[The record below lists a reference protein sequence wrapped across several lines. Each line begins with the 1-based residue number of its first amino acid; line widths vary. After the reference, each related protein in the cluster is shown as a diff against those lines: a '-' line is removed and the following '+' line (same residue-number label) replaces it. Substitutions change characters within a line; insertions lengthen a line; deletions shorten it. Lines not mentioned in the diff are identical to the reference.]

1 MNPNLKWKVIFIVV
15 VILGCIYGLVGLP
28 TFPTSL
34 ADLKSN
40 FAQQIKLGLDL
51 QGGTHLILQVQV
63 QEAIAQE
70 TDQTVDRLTT
80 QLRAKNIRYDEV
92 RRADDTHIVVRNV
105 PSEQLSDFRDLVN
118 TLLQNEWD
126 MSPTAGEP
134 SSYTLALRPSRI
146 ASIQEQTM
154 TQSLETIER
163 RINALGLTE
172 PTIQRH
178 GRNDNE
184 ILVQLPGEGDP
195 ARAKAVIQA
204 GGQLE
209 LKLVEDPTTYP
220 SQAAALAA
228 HGGVLP
234 PGTELVPGRSDSRDP
249 SAATGEVWYVL
260 SRTAVVTGRDLRS
273 ATENRNSNNPGQW
286 QVNFS
291 LSAEGAHRFGPFTE
305 QNVHRQMA
313 IVLEHRVYSA
323 PVINSRI
330 DDSGFIEGN
339 FSQESAHDLAIVLR
353 AGALPASIKYL
364 EERTVGPSL
373 GADSIR
379 HGVQASVLSLLVV
392 MIFMLV
398 YYRMSGGNAVLA
410 LVLNLVILLAVL
422 AAFGMIAVIGISAA
436 LAVASPVAGLIA
448 AVVGGLAVPLSGAS
462 GATLTLPGIAG
473 VILTIGMGVDSNV
486 LVFERIREELRN
498 GKSPASAVQAGFD
511 KAFLTIIDTHVTT
524 VVSAFFLFL
533 FGTGPIRG
541 FAITLTIG
549 LIANVFT
556 AIYVSKTIFQYHLT
570 KMDRQAELSI

>member
-1 MNPNLKWKVIFIVV
+1 MNPNLKWRALFIFA
-15 VILGCIYGLVGLP
+15 VILFCVYFLFGYPV
-28 TFPTSL
+28 FPTSV
-34 ADLKSN
+34 AQVKDN
-40 FAQQIKLGLDL
+40 FSKQIKLGLDL

-63 QEAIAQE
+63 QEAVAQE
-70 TDQTVDRLTT
+70 TDTTVDRLTT
-80 QLRAKNIRYDEV
+80 LLRSKNIHYDEV
-92 RRADDTHIVVRNV
+92 RRVDDTHILVRNLD
-105 PSEQLSDFRDLVN
+105 PAQLSQFRDIYN
-118 TLLQNEWD
+118 AQFATDWD
-126 MSPTAGEP
+126 MSAAAGDLNG
-134 SSYTLALRPSRI
+134 YTWTLKTSAI
-146 ASIQEQTM
+146 ARIQESTM
-154 TQSLETIER
+154 TQSLETIDR

-178 GRNDNE
+178 GRKDNE

-195 ARAKAVIQA
+195 TRAMSVIQA

-209 LKLVEDPTTYP
+209 LRLVEDPVP
-220 SQAAALAA
+220 HASQAEALSR

-234 PGTELVPGRSDSRDP
+234 AGTEIVSGRSETRNP
-249 SAATGEVWYVL
+249 SGGLESAESWYVL
-260 SRTAVVTGRDLRS
+260 NRLVVVSGRDLRS
-273 ATENRNSNNPGQW
+273 AVENRNSSNPGMW
-286 QVNFS
+286 QVNFT
-291 LSAEGAHRFGPFTE
+291 LSPEAARRFGPFTE
-305 QNVHRQMA
+305 QNKGRQMA
-313 IVLEHRVYSA
+313 IVLDHRVYSA
-323 PVINSRI
+323 PVINGRI
-330 DDSGFIEGN
+330 DDSGLIEGN
-339 FSQESAHDLAIVLR
+339 FSQESAHDLALVLR

-379 HGVQASVLSLLVV
+379 HGVQASVLSLVVV
-392 MIFMLV
+392 MLFMLV
-398 YYRMSGGNAVLA
+398 YYRLSGGNAVLA
-410 LVLNLVILLAVL
+410 LILNLVILLAVL
-422 AAFGMIAVIGISAA
+422 GLFGAV
-436 LAVASPVAGLIA
+436 
-448 AVVGGLAVPLSGAS
+448 
-462 GATLTLPGIAG
+462 LTLPGIAG

-498 GKSPASAVQAGFD
+498 GKSASAAVDAGFD

>member
-1 MNPNLKWKVIFIVV
+1 MNPNLKWKAVFILV
-15 VILGCIYGLVGLP
+15 VILGCVYGLIGLP
-28 TFPTSL
+28 VFPTSL
-34 ADLKSN
+34 AQLKDN
-40 FAQQIKLGLDL
+40 FSRQIQLGLDL

-70 TDQTVDRLTT
+70 TDQTVDRLTN
-80 QLRAKNIRYDEV
+80 QMRAKNLRYDEV
-92 RRADDTHIVVRNV
+92 RRVDDTHILVRNV
-105 PSEQLSDFRDLVN
+105 PSDQLSEFRDLVS
-118 TLLQNEWD
+118 TMLQNEWD

-134 SSYTLALRPSRI
+134 SSYTLTLRSTRI

-154 TQSLETIER
+154 TQSLETIAR

-172 PTIQRH
+172 PTIQLH

-195 ARAKAVIQA
+195 ARAKKVIQA

-209 LKLVEDPTTYP
+209 LKLVEDPNPYP
-220 SQAAALAA
+220 SQAAALAQ

-234 PGTELVPGRSDSRDP
+234 AGTELVPNCTKVQTQ
-249 SAATGEVWYVL
+249 ANGENWYVL
-260 SRTAVVTGRDLRS
+260 SRAPVVTGRDLRS
-273 ATENRNSNNPGQW
+273 ATENRNTNNPGQW

-291 LSAEGAHRFGPFTE
+291 LTGEGAKRFGPFTE

-313 IVLEHRVYSA
+313 IVLEHCVYSA

-330 DDSGFIEGN
+330 DDQGFIEGN
-339 FSQESAHDLAIVLR
+339 FSQESAHDLALVLR

-379 HGVQASVLSLLVV
+379 HGVQASVLSLAVV
-392 MIFMLV
+392 MLFMLV

-410 LVLNLVILLAVL
+410 LILNLVILLAAL
-422 AAFGMIAVIGISAA
+422 AAFGAV
-436 LAVASPVAGLIA
+436 
-448 AVVGGLAVPLSGAS
+448 
-462 GATLTLPGIAG
+462 LTLPGIAG

-498 GKSPASAVQAGFD
+498 GKSPAAAVQAGFD

-556 AIYVSKTIFQYHLT
+556 AIYVSKTIFQYHLS
-570 KMDRQAELSI
+570 KMERQAELSI

>member
-1 MNPNLKWKVIFIVV
+1 MNPNLKWKAIFIVV

-28 TFPTSL
+28 TFPTSI
-34 ADLKSN
+34 ADVKSN
-40 FAQQIKLGLDL
+40 FAHQIKLGLDL

-80 QLRAKNIRYDEV
+80 QLRAKNIHYDEV
-92 RRADDTHIVVRNV
+92 RRVDDTHIVVRNI
-105 PSEQLSDFRDLVN
+105 PSEQLSDFRDLVASQ
-118 TLLQNEWD
+118 LQNVWD

-134 SSYTLALRPSRI
+134 SSYTLTMR
-146 ASIQEQTM
+146 ASAVAAIKETTM
-154 TQSLETIER
+154 QQSLETIER

-172 PTIQRH
+172 PTIQIH

-195 ARAKAVIQA
+195 SRAEAVIQA

-209 LKLVEDPTTYP
+209 LRLVEDPSPYP
-220 SQAAALAA
+220 SQTAALAA

-234 PGTELVPGRSDSRDP
+234 PGTELVPGRSDSRNP
-249 SAATGEVWYVL
+249 SQDTGEVWYIL
-260 SRTAVVTGRDLRS
+260 SRSAVVTGRDLRS
-273 ATENRNSNNPGQW
+273 ATENRNTNNPGQW
-286 QVNFS
+286 QVNFT
-291 LSAEGAHRFGPFTE
+291 LSSEGAQRFGPFTE

-313 IVLEHRVYSA
+313 IVLDHKVYSA

-330 DDSGFIEGN
+330 DDQGFIEGN
-339 FSQESAHDLAIVLR
+339 FSEASAHDLALVLR
-353 AGALPASIKYL
+353 AGALPASVKYL

-392 MIFMLV
+392 MIFMLF

-410 LVLNLVILLAVL
+410 LILNLVILMAAL
-422 AAFGMIAVIGISAA
+422 AAFGAV
-436 LAVASPVAGLIA
+436 
-448 AVVGGLAVPLSGAS
+448 
-462 GATLTLPGIAG
+462 LTLPGIAG

-556 AIYVSKTIFQYHLT
+556 AIYVSKAIFEYHLT

>member
-1 MNPNLKWKVIFIVV
+1 MNPNLKWKALFIFA
-15 VILGCIYGLVGLP
+15 VILFCIYFLFGYPV
-28 TFPTSL
+28 FPTSVAL
-34 ADLKSN
+34 VKDN
-40 FAQQIKLGLDL
+40 FSKQIKLGLDL

-63 QEAIAQE
+63 QEAVAQE
-70 TDQTVDRLTT
+70 TDTTVDRLTT
-80 QLRAKNIRYDEV
+80 LLRSKNIHYDEV
-92 RRADDTHIVVRNV
+92 RRVDDTHILVRNLD
-105 PSEQLSDFRDLVN
+105 PAQISQFRDIYN
-118 TLLQNEWD
+118 AQFATDWD
-126 MSPTAGEP
+126 MSAAAGDLNG
-134 SSYTLALRPSRI
+134 YTWTLKTSAI
-146 ASIQEQTM
+146 ARIQESTM
-154 TQSLETIER
+154 TQSLETIDR

-178 GRNDNE
+178 GRKDNE

-195 ARAKAVIQA
+195 TRAMSVIQA

-209 LKLVEDPTTYP
+209 LRLIEDPVPYA
-220 SQAAALAA
+220 SQAEVLSR

-234 PGTELVPGRSDSRDP
+234 AGTEILSGRSETRNP
-249 SAATGEVWYVL
+249 SGGLESAESWYVL
-260 SRTAVVTGRDLRS
+260 NRLVVVSGRDLRS
-273 ATENRNSNNPGQW
+273 AVENRNANNPGMW
-286 QVNFS
+286 QVNFT
-291 LSAEGAHRFGPFTE
+291 LSPEAARRFGPFTE
-305 QNVHRQMA
+305 QNKGRQMA
-313 IVLEHRVYSA
+313 IVLDHRVYSA

-330 DDSGFIEGN
+330 DDMGVIEGN
-339 FSQESAHDLAIVLR
+339 FIQESAHDLALVLR

-379 HGVQASVLSLLVV
+379 HGVQASVLSLVVV
-392 MIFMLV
+392 MLFMLV
-398 YYRMSGGNAVLA
+398 YYRLSGGNAVLA
-410 LVLNLVILLAVL
+410 LILNLVILLAVL
-422 AAFGMIAVIGISAA
+422 GLFGAV
-436 LAVASPVAGLIA
+436 
-448 AVVGGLAVPLSGAS
+448 
-462 GATLTLPGIAG
+462 LTLPGIAG

-498 GKSPASAVQAGFD
+498 GKSASAAVDTGFD

-556 AIYVSKTIFQYHLT
+556 AIDVSKTIFQYHLT

>member
-1 MNPNLKWKVIFIVV
+1 MNPNLKWKALFILL

-34 ADLKSN
+34 ADLKDN
-40 FAQQIKLGLDL
+40 FGRQIKLGLDL
-51 QGGTHLILQVQV
+51 QGGTHLILQVQT

-70 TDQTVDRLTT
+70 TDQTVDRLTSQMRT
-80 QLRAKNIRYDEV
+80 KNIHYDEV
-92 RRADDTHIVVRNV
+92 RRVDDTHILVRNV
-105 PSEQLSDFRDLVN
+105 ASDQLSDFRDLVSAQ
-118 TLLQNEWD
+118 LQNVWD
-126 MSPTAGEP
+126 LTPAAGDPTG
-134 SSYTLALRPSRI
+134 YTLTLRPSAVAAIR
-146 ASIQEQTM
+146 EQTM
-154 TQSLETIER
+154 TQSIETIER

-172 PTIQRH
+172 PTIQQR
-178 GRNDNE
+178 GGSNDNE

-195 ARAKAVIQA
+195 SRAKAVIQA

-209 LKLVEDPTTYP
+209 LKLVEDPTSYP
-220 SQAAALAA
+220 SQVAALAA

-234 PGTELVPGRSDSRDP
+234 SGTELVPGRSESRTPAED
-249 SAATGEVWYVL
+249 TGEVWYLL
-260 SRTAVVTGRDLRS
+260 SRAPVVTGRDLRS
-273 ATENRNSNNPGQW
+273 ATENRSTQNPGQW
-286 QVNFS
+286 QINFA
-291 LSAEGAHRFGPFTE
+291 LSADAARRFGPFTE
-305 QNVHRQMA
+305 QNINRQMA
-313 IVLEHRVYSA
+313 IVLQHRVYSA
-323 PVINSRI
+323 PVIHGRI
-330 DDSGFIEGN
+330 DDTGVIEGN
-339 FSQESAHDLAIVLR
+339 FSQDSAHDLALVLR

-379 HGVQASVLSLLVV
+379 HGVQASIFSLLVV

-398 YYRMSGGNAVLA
+398 YYRLSGANAVLA
-410 LVLNLVILLAVL
+410 LVLNLVILLAAL
-422 AAFGMIAVIGISAA
+422 AAFGAV
-436 LAVASPVAGLIA
+436 
-448 AVVGGLAVPLSGAS
+448 
-462 GATLTLPGIAG
+462 LTLPGIAG

-498 GKSPASAVQAGFD
+498 GKSAASAVQAGFD

>member
-1 MNPNLKWKVIFIVV
+1 MNPNLKWKAVFIVV
-15 VILGCIYGLVGLP
+15 VILGCIYGLFGVP
-28 TFPTSL
+28 TFPTSA

-40 FAQQIKLGLDL
+40 FAHQIKLGLDL

-80 QLRAKNIRYDEV
+80 QMRAKNIRYDEV
-92 RRADDTHIVVRNV
+92 RRLDDTHIVVRNV
-105 PSEQLSDFRDLVN
+105 PSDQLSDFRDLVSAQ
-118 TLLQNEWD
+118 LQNVWD
-126 MSPTAGEP
+126 MSPTAGEQ
-134 SSYTLALRPSRI
+134 SSYTLSLRPSAI
-146 ASIQEQTM
+146 AAIQETTM
-154 TQSLETIER
+154 QQSLETIDR

-195 ARAKAVIQA
+195 SRAKAVIQA

-209 LKLVEDPTTYP
+209 LKLVEDPTSFT
-220 SQAAALAA
+220 SESDALAK

-234 PGTELVPGRSDSRDP
+234 PNTELVPGNSERRTASGTP
-249 SAATGEVWYVL
+249 ETGESWYLL
-260 SRTAVVTGRDLRS
+260 SRAPVVTGRDLRS
-273 ATENRNSNNPGQW
+273 ATENRNTNNPGQFE
-286 QVNFS
+286 VNFT
-291 LSAEGAHRFGPFTE
+291 LSGDAAKRFGPFTE
-305 QNVHRQMA
+305 ANKGRQMA

-323 PVINSRI
+323 PVINGRI
-330 DDSGFIEGN
+330 DDSGMIEGN
-339 FSQESAHDLAIVLR
+339 FSQESAHDLALVLR

-392 MIFMLV
+392 MIFMLF
-398 YYRMSGGNAVLA
+398 YYRLSGANAVLA
-410 LVLNLVILLAVL
+410 LILNLVILLA
-422 AAFGMIAVIGISAA
+422 A
-436 LAVASPVAGLIA
+436 LAFFG
-448 AVVGGLAVPLSGAS
+448 AV
-462 GATLTLPGIAG
+462 LTLPGIAG

-498 GKSPASAVQAGFD
+498 GKSAASAVESGFA

-556 AIYVSKTIFQYHLT
+556 AIYVSKTIFQYHLS

>member
-1 MNPNLKWKVIFIVV
+1 MSPNLKWKALFILA
-15 VILGCIYGLVGLP
+15 VILSCVYFLFGLP
-28 TFPTSL
+28 TIPTSL
-34 ADLKSN
+34 QQVKDN
-40 FAQQIKLGLDL
+40 FSHQIKLGLDL

-70 TDQTVDRLTT
+70 TDQMVDRLTT
-80 QLRAKNIRYDEV
+80 QMRAKNIHYDEV
-92 RRADDTHIVVRNV
+92 RRIDDTHILVRNV
-105 PSEQLSDFRDLVN
+105 DSAQLSEFRDMVN
-118 TLLQNEWD
+118 AQYGNVWD
-126 MSPTAGEP
+126 MAPAAGDPTG
-134 SSYTLALRPSRI
+134 YTLTLRPS
-146 ASIQEQTM
+146 AVAQIQEQTM
-154 TQSLETIER
+154 TQSVETIER

-172 PTIQRH
+172 PTIQPR
-178 GRNDNE
+178 GGNNSNE

-195 ARAKAVIQA
+195 SRAKAVIQA

-209 LKLVEDPTTYP
+209 LKLVEDPVTY
-220 SQAAALAA
+220 SSETEALSR

-234 PGTELVPGRSDSRDP
+234 PGTELVSGRSESRP
-249 SAATGEVWYVL
+249 ASGAPPVGESWYVL
-260 SRTAVVTGRDLRS
+260 SRAPIVTGRDLRS
-273 ATENRNSNNPGQW
+273 ATENRNTNNPGQF
-286 QVNFS
+286 VVDFT
-291 LSAEGAHRFGPFTE
+291 LSAEAARRFGPFTE
-305 QNVHRQMA
+305 QNLHRQMA

-323 PVINSRI
+323 PSINGRI
-330 DDSGFIEGN
+330 DDSGMIEGN
-339 FSQESAHDLAIVLR
+339 FSQESAHDLALVLR

-379 HGVQASVLSLLVV
+379 HGMQASILSLFVV

-398 YYRMSGGNAVLA
+398 YYRLSGGNAVLA
-410 LVLNLVILLAVL
+410 LILNLVILLAVL
-422 AAFGMIAVIGISAA
+422 AVFGAV
-436 LAVASPVAGLIA
+436 
-448 AVVGGLAVPLSGAS
+448 
-462 GATLTLPGIAG
+462 LTLPGIAG

-498 GKSPASAVQAGFD
+498 GKSPASAVEAGFG

-541 FAITLTIG
+541 FAISLTIG

-556 AIYVSKTIFQYHLT
+556 AIYVSKTIFQYHLA

>member
-1 MNPNLKWKVIFIVV
+1 MNPNLKWKALFILA
-15 VILGCIYGLVGLP
+15 VILACVYFLVGLP
-28 TFPTSL
+28 TFPTSV
-34 ADLKSN
+34 AQLKEN
-40 FAQQIKLGLDL
+40 FSRQIRLGLDL

-80 QLRAKNIRYDEV
+80 QLRAQNIRYEEI
-92 RRADDTHIVVRNV
+92 RRVDDTHILIHNID
-105 PSEQLSDFRDLVN
+105 SAQISQFRDLVN
-118 TLLQNEWD
+118 SQFSRNWDLSAAAGDPSGYLLT
-126 MSPTAGEP
+126 MLP
-134 SSYTLALRPSRI
+134 SYITQ
-146 ASIQEQTM
+146 IQEATM

-178 GRNDNE
+178 GRKDNE

-195 ARAKAVIQA
+195 TRAKAVIQA

-209 LKLVEDPTTYP
+209 LRLVEDPAPYP
-220 SQAAALAA
+220 SESEALAQ

-234 PGTELVPGRSDSRDP
+234 PGTEILPTDPNADRIPGAQNQNNAP
-249 SAATGEVWYVL
+249 SWYVVQR
-260 SRTAVVTGRDLRS
+260 SPAVTGRDLRS
-273 ATENRNSNNPGQW
+273 ATENRNANNPGLF
-286 QVNFS
+286 VVDFT
-291 LSAEGAHRFGPFTE
+291 LGPDAAKRFGQFTE
-305 QNVHRQMA
+305 TNLHRPMA
-313 IVLEHRVYSA
+313 IVLEHKVYSVA
-323 PVINSRI
+323 TINGRI
-330 DDSGFIEGN
+330 EDSGLIEGN
-339 FSQESAHDLAIVLR
+339 FSQERAHDLALVLR

-379 HGVQASVLSLLVV
+379 HGVQASVLSLVVV
-392 MIFMLV
+392 MLFMLV
-398 YYRMSGGNAVLA
+398 YYRLSGGNAVLA
-410 LVLNLVILLAVL
+410 LILNLVILLA
-422 AAFGMIAVIGISAA
+422 A
-436 LAVASPVAGLIA
+436 LAIFG
-448 AVVGGLAVPLSGAS
+448 AV
-462 GATLTLPGIAG
+462 LTLPGIAG

-498 GKSPASAVQAGFD
+498 GKSAGSAVEAGFS

>member
-1 MNPNLKWKVIFIVV
+1 MNPNLKWKVLFIAV
-15 VILGCIYGLVGLP
+15 VILGCVYGLFGLP
-28 TFPTSL
+28 TFPTSV
-34 ADLKSN
+34 AQAKEN
-40 FAQQIKLGLDL
+40 FSHQIKLGLDL

-70 TDQTVDRLTT
+70 ADQTIDRLTK
-80 QLRAKNIRYDEV
+80 QMRDKNIHYDEV
-92 RRADDTHIVVRNV
+92 RRVDDTHVLVRNV
-105 PSEQLSDFRDLVN
+105 ASDQYAQFRDLVDTQLKN
-118 TLLQNEWD
+118 VWD
-126 MSPTAGEP
+126 MSAAAGEP
-134 SSYTLALRPSRI
+134 NGFALSLRPSAI
-146 ASIQEQTM
+146 AAIQEQTM
-154 TQSLETIER
+154 QQSLETIER

-178 GRNDNE
+178 GRKDNE

-195 ARAKAVIQA
+195 SRAKAVIQA

-209 LKLVEDPTTYP
+209 LKLVEDPTPYA

-228 HGGVLP
+228 HGGILP
-234 PGTELVPGRSDSRDP
+234 ANTELLPGRSESRNPAGD
-249 SAATGEVWYVL
+249 TGESWYVV
-260 SRTAVVTGRDLRS
+260 SRTPVVTGRDLRS
-273 ATENRNSNNPGQW
+273 ATENRSTANPNQW

-291 LSAEGAHRFGPFTE
+291 LSGEAARRFGPFTE

-330 DDSGFIEGN
+330 EDQGFIEGS
-339 FSQESAHDLAIVLR
+339 FTQESAHDLALVLR

-379 HGVQASVLSLLVV
+379 HGVQASILSLIVV

-398 YYRMSGGNAVLA
+398 YYRLSGGNAVLA
-410 LVLNLVILLAVL
+410 LILNLVILLAVL
-422 AAFGMIAVIGISAA
+422 AVFGAV
-436 LAVASPVAGLIA
+436 
-448 AVVGGLAVPLSGAS
+448 
-462 GATLTLPGIAG
+462 LTLPGIAG

-498 GKSPASAVQAGFD
+498 GKSPGSAVQAGFD

-524 VVSAFFLFL
+524 IVSAVFLFL

-556 AIYVSKTIFQYHLT
+556 AIYVSRTIFQYHLSR
-570 KMDRQAELSI
+570 MERQAELSI

>member
-1 MNPNLKWKVIFIVV
+1 MHPNLKWKAVFIVV
-15 VILGCIYGLVGLP
+15 VILGCIYGLFGVP
-28 TFPTSL
+28 TFPTSG

-40 FAQQIKLGLDL
+40 FAHQIKLGLDL

-70 TDQTVDRLTT
+70 TDQTVDRLTN

-92 RRADDTHIVVRNV
+92 RRIDDTHIVVRNV
-105 PSEQLSDFRDLVN
+105 PSEQLSEFRYLVASQ
-118 TLLQNEWD
+118 LQNAWD
-126 MSPTAGEP
+126 MTPTAGEP
-134 SSYTLALRPSRI
+134 SSYTLTLRQSAI
-146 ASIQEQTM
+146 AAIQEQTM
-154 TQSLETIER
+154 QQSLETIER

-178 GRNDNE
+178 GRKDNE

-195 ARAKAVIQA
+195 SRAKAVIQA

-209 LKLVEDPTTYP
+209 LKLVEDPSPYP
-220 SQAAALAA
+220 SQTAALAA

-234 PGTELVPGRSDSRDP
+234 PGTELVPGRSDSRNP
-249 SAATGEVWYVL
+249 AETGEVWYVL
-260 SRTAVVTGRDLRS
+260 SRTPVVTGRDLRG
-273 ATENRNSNNPGQW
+273 ATENRNTNNPGQW

-330 DDSGFIEGN
+330 DDQGFIEGN
-339 FSQESAHDLAIVLR
+339 FSQESAHDLALVLR

-379 HGVQASVLSLLVV
+379 HGVQASILSLLVV
-392 MIFMLV
+392 MMFMLF

-422 AAFGMIAVIGISAA
+422 AAFGAV
-436 LAVASPVAGLIA
+436 
-448 AVVGGLAVPLSGAS
+448 
-462 GATLTLPGIAG
+462 LTLPGIAG

-556 AIYVSKTIFQYHLT
+556 AIYVSKTIFEYHLT